1 MTRLICEADELRRVV
16 ADARRAGRTVGLVPT
31 MGALHEGHL
40 SLVRAARRET
50 DLVIVTI
57 FVNPTQFGPGED
69 YEEYSRDLDADVP
82 AAESA
87 GADVVFAP
95 SGEFMYPEGYV
106 THVIQHGLTEVLC
119 GASRPSHFRG
129 VCTVVAKLFNL
140 TQPDIAYFGRKDFQQ
155 SVVIRRMVK
164 DLNFPVEIRVRPIVR
179 EPDGLAMSSRNQYL
193 SESERRQAPCLHR
206 ALERARELIESGERR
221 SSVLLDA
228 MRAEIGKSPDAR
240 ADYIEVVAP
249 ETLRAVE
256 TIAGGAVAVL
266 AVRFPGARLIDNAI
280 LTVSESEGL

>member
-1 MTRLICEADELRRVV
+1 MTRLIHEADELRRVV

-50 DLVIVTI
+50 DLVIVTV
-57 FVNPTQFGPGED
+57 FVNPTQFGAGED
-69 YEEYSRDLDADVP
+69 YEQYPRTLETDVT

-95 SGEFMYPEGYV
+95 SAEFMYPEGYA
-106 THVIQHGLTEVLC
+106 THVVQHRLTEVLC
-119 GASRPSHFRG
+119 GASRPSHFQG

-140 TQPDIAYFGRKDFQQ
+140 TQPDVAWFGRKDYQQ
-155 SVVIRRMVK
+155 SVVIRRMAK
-164 DLNFPVEIRVRPIVR
+164 DLDFPVEIRVCPIVR
-179 EPDGLAMSSRNQYL
+179 EPDGLAISSRNQYL
-193 SESERRQAPCLHR
+193 SESERRQALCLHR
-206 ALERARELIESGERR
+206 ALERARELVGSGERR

-240 ADYIEVVAP
+240 ADYVEVVDP

-280 LTVSESEGL
+280 LTAPEGEGS